1 MIGITQNVDLFE
13 DLRTLPALIWC
24 DIQSIM
30 LNSFM
35 DTLRTCRYSNT
46 AHTMLE
52 GLIYLQDI
60 GFEIL
65 LGNHQSYWDH
75 HGSSQLFHRNDKY
88 LDIKEYI

>member
-1 MIGITQNVDLFE
+1 MN
-13 DLRTLPALIWC
+13 LIWC

-35 DTLRTCRYSNT
+35 DTLRTYRYSNN

-60 GFEIL
+60 EFEIL
-65 LGNHQSYWDH
+65 LGNHLSYWDH
-75 HGSSQLFHRNDKY
+75 HGSSQLFHRNDRY
-88 LDIKEYI
+88 HDIKEYIYDDSSSVITSPTFSDLN